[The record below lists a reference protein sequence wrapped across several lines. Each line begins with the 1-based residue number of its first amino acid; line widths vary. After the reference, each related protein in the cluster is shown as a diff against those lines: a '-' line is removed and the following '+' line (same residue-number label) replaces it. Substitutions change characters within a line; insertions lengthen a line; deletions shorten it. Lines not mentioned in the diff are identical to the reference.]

1 MSVRLELHSSTFR
14 FIVASG
20 SNKTT
25 ICIRTKSMSYQMHYR
40 SSSHLNSSIYSIGT
54 LSSFL
59 SQKLVVEG
67 ISYSKFEFRSESMQE
82 AKSLLS
88 EYSLV

>member
-1 MSVRLELHSSTFR
+1 
-14 FIVASG
+14 
-20 SNKTT
+20 
-25 ICIRTKSMSYQMHYR
+25 MSYQMHYR